1 MPNSVA
7 AWMQFMF
14 GGNTGVNCIQPM
26 AFGVA
31 HPLAWPLLFLTDNI
45 RKIWNFARQTLPS
58 KSGGPT
64 SVRTHLTNPFCQ
76 AAKQRSSVEK
86 EKEKE
91 EINCEMVKRRQFGS
105 SVVV

>member
-1 MPNSVA
+1 MPNSVVA
-7 AWMQFMF
+7 CMQIMYV
-14 GGNTGVNCIQPM
+14 GNTVVICIQPM
-26 AFGVA
+26 AFEIA
-31 HPLAWPLLFLTDNI
+31 HPLVWPFLFLTDSI
-45 RKIWNFARQTLPS
+45 RKIWNFARQTLSS

-64 SVRTHLTNPFCQ
+64 FVQTHLKTPFCQ

-86 EKEKE
+86 EYEDE